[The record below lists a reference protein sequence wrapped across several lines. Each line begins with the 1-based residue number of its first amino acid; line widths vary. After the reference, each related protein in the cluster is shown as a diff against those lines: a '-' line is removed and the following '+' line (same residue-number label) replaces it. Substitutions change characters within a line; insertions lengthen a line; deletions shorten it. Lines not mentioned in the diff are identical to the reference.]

1 MSDEPEP
8 PDPAAPGPTRRYGP
22 VLALL
27 IAFPAVGA
35 VAASRVGTAISAVM
49 VLALWVAI
57 IRATGASRALA
68 RGGVI
73 VGVVLAAVA
82 AVAAVRDID
91 GLLAAV
97 EIVVAAG
104 VFAILV
110 MLLKSLVRERMVTL
124 STIAGVLSAYL
135 LIGLFFTGLYAASA
149 LISDTAFAAQTTP
162 LERFDL
168 LYFSFITLATVG
180 YGDITPVADPTRAMA
195 MTEAVAGQ
203 LFLVTVVARV
213 VALFPGRAGGARR

>member
-1 MSDEPEP
+1 VSDEPESAD
-8 PDPAAPGPTRRYGP
+8 PDARRREPHYGP
-22 VLALL
+22 VLVLL
-27 IAFPAVGA
+27 VAFPAIGA
-35 VAASRVGTAISAVM
+35 VSASRVGTAVSAIM

-57 IRATGASRALA
+57 IRATGASRALL
-68 RGGVI
+68 RGGLV
-73 VGVVLAAVA
+73 VGVILAVVAVLAAVSD
-82 AVAAVRDID
+82 RN

-97 EIVVAAG
+97 ELVVAGG

-110 MLLKSLVRERMVTL
+110 MLLKALVRERSVTL

-149 LISDTAFAAQTTP
+149 LLDDGAFASVTTP

-180 YGDITPVADPTRAMA
+180 YGDITPLADPTRSMA
-195 MTEAVAGQ
+195 MTEAVTGQ

-213 VALFPGRAGGARR
+213 VALFPGRAGAG

>member
-1 MSDEPEP
+1 VSDEPESA
-8 PDPAAPGPTRRYGP
+8 DPARRRRERHYGP
-22 VLALL
+22 VLVLL
-27 IAFPAVGA
+27 VAFPAIGA
-35 VAASRVGTAISAVM
+35 VSASRVGTAISAIM
-49 VLALWVAI
+49 VLALWVTI
-57 IRATGASRALA
+57 IRATGGSRALL
-68 RGGVI
+68 RGGLV
-73 VGVVLAAVA
+73 VGVILAVVAVLAAVWD
-82 AVAAVRDID
+82 RN

-97 EIVVAAG
+97 ELVVAGG

-110 MLLKSLVRERMVTL
+110 MLLKALVRERSVTL

-149 LISDTAFAAQTTP
+149 LISDTAFASVTTP

-180 YGDITPVADPTRAMA
+180 YGDITPLADPTRAMA
-195 MTEAVAGQ
+195 MTEAVTGQ

-213 VALFPGRAGGARR
+213 VALFPGRASAG